1 MKFTSIPE
9 AYTSFYDALPYTVDG
24 EGAVGDIEIVV
35 SDAESG
41 ERLGTKYLYE
51 SAGGTVDIAPVLRS
65 AVRYRLPEGVERC
78 AVVDTG
84 AQIKVAV
91 TANGTAAPVRNFIA
105 AKVDLG
111 ALYTLLEAQSE
122 QRMIAAGEYDLVSF
136 FSMPD
141 AVAEVLVEAYGDNYS
156 YLTLTPPSGGQRCV
170 AVTPQGFAE
179 IPERLTVTVK
189 IDGAAVSTIEYTVV
203 ENTATARR
211 VAWLDSQHAP
221 ELYTFPVSSRMTV
234 MASRRRVMTAGG
246 RQTVAVER
254 DATLRVVSAYEPR
267 AQLAALAEIIVSP
280 RVWLLQGDGSREVD
294 ILTDTLMT
302 ADSGALGSIAVTLRE
317 RRKEA
322 RL

>member
-9 AYTSFYDALPYTVDG
+9 AYTSFYDSLPYTVDG

-170 AVTPQGFAE
+170 AC
-179 IPERLTVTVK
+179 L
-189 IDGAAVSTIEYTVV
+189 
-203 ENTATARR
+203 
-211 VAWLDSQHAP
+211 
-221 ELYTFPVSSRMTV
+221 LYTSP
-234 MASRRRVMTAGG
+234 
-246 RQTVAVER
+246 
-254 DATLRVVSAYEPR
+254 
-267 AQLAALAEIIVSP
+267 SP
-280 RVWLLQGDGSREVD
+280 RDCS
-294 ILTDTLMT
+294 
-302 ADSGALGSIAVTLRE
+302 
-317 RRKEA
+317 
-322 RL
+322 